1 MASSSYQIIR
11 YTPEWKGGW
20 DAFVDA
26 SRNATFLHRRDF
38 MDYHAH
44 RFTDRSYLA
53 LKNGKLVALL
63 PANYD
68 EATATLHSH
77 QGLTYGS
84 WLLPPRHI
92 DGADLLD
99 IFHVAMQQWR
109 LEGVK
114 EVIYK
119 SIPFIY
125 HSTPTLED
133 EYAMFRLGAE
143 RFRTDLSMAIDL
155 RNPLAF
161 STLRKRSL
169 KKCAALPVIIRE
181 ETDLAPFHALLTS
194 CLAERH
200 NATPVHSL
208 AELELLRNRFPANI
222 RIFTASLN
230 NVNAPV
236 LPSKTPPLL
245 PSEQTETPP
254 VPPVLPSPTSSA
266 PSVQAA
272 VCVFDTGLVAH
283 AQYICTSSVG
293 RELDLLTPLFH
304 HLITNRF
311 ADRRY
316 FDFGISNEDAG
327 RTLNATLLHHKA
339 SFGATGHPH
348 HHYHLT
354 L

>member
-1 MASSSYQIIR
+1 MIMTSSSYQIIR
-11 YTPEWKGGW
+11 YTPEWKERW
-20 DAFVDA
+20 DAFVNA
-26 SRNATFLHRRDF
+26 SRNATFQHRRDF

-68 EATATLHSH
+68 AATATLHSH

-99 IFHVAMQQWR
+99 IFHAAILQWR
-109 LEGVK
+109 SEGVK

-155 RNPLAF
+155 RNPMAF

-222 RIFTASLN
+222 RIFTASLKN
-230 NVNAPV
+230 DNVPV
-236 LPSKTPPLL
+236 
-245 PSEQTETPP
+245 
-254 VPPVLPSPTSSA
+254 

-283 AQYICTSSVG
+283 AQYICTSPVG

-348 HHYHLT
+348 HHYRLT

>member
-11 YTPEWKGGW
+11 YTPEWKGAW

-44 RFTDRSYLA
+44 RFSDRSYLA

-68 EATATLHSH
+68 AATATLHSH

-92 DGADLLD
+92 DGADMLN
-99 IFHVAMQQWR
+99 IFHAAIHQWR
-109 LEGVK
+109 REGVK

-155 RNPLAF
+155 RNPVTF

-181 ETDLAPFHALLTS
+181 EADLAPFHALLTS

-230 NVNAPV
+230 NDNAPV
-236 LPSKTPPLL
+236 PFPTPPAL
-245 PSEQTETPP
+245 PSEQTVTPP
-254 VPPVLPSPTSSA
+254 
-266 PSVQAA
+266 VQAA

-283 AQYICTSSVG
+283 AQYICTSPVG

-304 HLITNRF
+304 HIITNRF

-348 HHYHLT
+348 HHYRLT